1 MLLNIRDITL
11 RIDAQGRVRY
21 ARCNHTNKFVKH
33 SLAQSVYDSECIP
46 RGQAAVILSLAV
58 LIANLISIFFLLS

>member
-21 ARCNHTNKFVKH
+21 ARCNRTNKFVKH
-33 SLAQSVYDSECIP
+33 AVAQSVYNSECIP
-46 RGQAAVILSLAV
+46 RGQAAVILSLCV
-58 LIANLISIFFLLS
+58 LANLIAIFFLLS